1 MKMRTITS
9 RSSRVRIVAMFL
21 AVALVCGAAT
31 AQKPDRSV
39 PPPVGPLPSFT
50 MAAVQ
55 QFTLSN
61 GLKVVLLEK
70 HQVPLVQINLVIKSG
85 ATYDP
90 AGKAG
95 VASMVA
101 QMLTDGSGSRDALV
115 FADAVDYLGASL
127 HGEAGLHT
135 SSLSLNTPLSKVD
148 SALSLMADA
157 ALRPAF
163 LPAELERHRKERLN
177 VLLSWRDEAR
187 AQVSVL
193 FSRTLYGAEHPYG
206 RTSIGDEKA
215 IRAVGID
222 DLRAF
227 HKAWYRPNNAVVV
240 IVGDVTAAGM
250 RPRLETALGSWPKG
264 ELSTPALPPIGQVK
278 ERSVFLVDKPGAAQ
292 TEIRIGCVGVSRL
305 VDDYYP
311 LVVMNTILGGSFSS
325 RLNQNLRE
333 EHGYTYGAG
342 SVFEF
347 RKLQGPFVAYASVH
361 TAKTDSALI
370 EFMKE
375 LNGIRKPISQNEVD
389 RAKNYVALGFPA
401 DFQTVGGIAD
411 RIEEMVIYGLPD
423 DYFNGYIKSILSV
436 TKADVE
442 RVARKYLD
450 PAKMAIVL
458 VGDRKEIEASVS
470 ALKLGTIANLTVDDV
485 LGKAPN
491 D

>member
-1 MKMRTITS
+1 MNMKQNTIQ
-9 RSSRVRIVAMFL
+9 VRIGAIFL
-21 AVALVCGAAT
+21 AVILTFGAAD
-31 AQKPDRSV
+31 AQKPERNAPPRV
-39 PPPVGPLPSFT
+39 GPPPSFS

-55 QFTLSN
+55 QFVLSN

-70 HQVPLVQINLVIKSG
+70 HQVPLVQVNLVIRSG
-85 ATYDP
+85 AAYDP
-90 AGKAG
+90 AGRTG

-101 QMLTDGSGSRDALV
+101 QMLTDGSGSRDALA
-115 FADAVDYLGASL
+115 FADAIDYLGASL

-135 SSLSLNTPLSKVD
+135 SSLSLNTPLSKLD

-163 LPAELERHRKERLN
+163 LSPELERHRKERLN
-177 VLLSWRDEAR
+177 TLLSWRDEAR

-193 FSRTLYGAEHPYG
+193 FSRTLYGSEHPYG

-215 IRAVGID
+215 IRTVSVN
-222 DLRAF
+222 DLREF
-227 HKAWYRPNNAVVV
+227 HKTWYRPNNAVVV
-240 IVGDVTAAGM
+240 IVGDVTVSGM
-250 RPRLETALGSWPKG
+250 RPRLEAAFGAWSQG
-264 ELSTPALPPIGQVK
+264 EASMPALPAIEQVK
-278 ERSVFLVDKPGAAQ
+278 ERSVTLVDKPGAAQ
-292 TEIRIGCVGVSRL
+292 TEIRIGCVGASRF
-305 VDDYYP
+305 VEDYYP

-361 TAKTDSALI
+361 TAKTDSSLM

-375 LNGIRKPISQNEVD
+375 LNGIRRPIPESEVD

-423 DYFNGYIKSILSV
+423 NYFNEYIKNILSV

-442 RVARKYLD
+442 RVAKKYLD
-450 PAKMAIVL
+450 PARMAVVL
-458 VGDRKEIEASVS
+458 VGDRKEIEAKV
-470 ALKLGTIANLTVDDV
+470 AAMKLGPITNMTVDDV
-485 LGKAPN
+485 LGKAPI